1 MISIYDELDERI
13 DSTVARIPLETWDE
27 IFKLVGFSL
36 DSKQIETNVQYIQR
50 AHPEIFEQYWN
61 KGQFEDDYG
70 TDIIE
75 EPANIQVGGVGI
87 QQFNNEIV
95 AIKINIQEGMPIS
108 IFIKDDPSLYDID
121 AKNEQR
127 ELLENILY
135 KYEVRYLNIDKI
147 LFIEPISE
155 TGYTKITLINKDEIE
170 CEQPLH
176 EILNQIRNAK

>member
-1 MISIYDELDERI
+1 M
-13 DSTVARIPLETWDE
+13 TM
-27 IFKLVGFSL
+27 GF
-36 DSKQIETNVQYIQR
+36 IQLL
-50 AHPEIFEQYWN
+50 P
-61 KGQFEDDYG
+61 
-70 TDIIE
+70 
-75 EPANIQVGGVGI
+75 
-87 QQFNNEIV
+87 
-95 AIKINIQEGMPIS
+95 IKINIQEGMPIS